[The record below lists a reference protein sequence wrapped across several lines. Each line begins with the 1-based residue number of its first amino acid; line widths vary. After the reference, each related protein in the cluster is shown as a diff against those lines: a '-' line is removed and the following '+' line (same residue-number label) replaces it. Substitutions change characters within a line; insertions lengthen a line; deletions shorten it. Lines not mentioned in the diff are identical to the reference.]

1 MNAAAGQPQGGP
13 QAGPQGGPPRVITPQ
28 EINDITALSEANIGT
43 LEQFGQDFGVILAN
57 TRQINQYLTDTFR
70 EISMLIGR
78 LQNIN
83 DSDEFNATILALY
96 TLLDRYNNAVGQA
109 DIRNNNDALRQQ
121 IDGINQLLA
130 SHIFVYI
137 VSARTSNEIKRQFS
151 GDYVRE
157 NGNIYRN
164 VMNTTLSNPAENQY
178 SFNNNIAT
186 NIEDLQNKIFGFD
199 VGGQRV
205 IAKIIKFS
213 PVVPLA
219 QAAVNNPGGGSKRK
233 RRRTRK
239 NKRKSKAKKQ
249 KGGFGYNNRIP
260 SSKKKSSKRKTST
273 RTSSNTNTTSTSS
286 SK

>member
-1 MNAAAGQPQGGP
+1 MNAAAGQPQQGGP
-13 QAGPQGGPPRVITPQ
+13 QPRVITPQ

-70 EISMLIGR
+70 EISILIGR

-83 DSDEFNATILALY
+83 DSDEFNATILTLY

-109 DIRNNNDALRQQ
+109 DIRNNSEALRQQ

-164 VMNTTLSNPAENQY
+164 VMGATLSNPDENQY
-178 SFNNNIAT
+178 IFNNNIAA
-186 NIEDLQNKIFGFD
+186 NIENQQNKIFSFD
-199 VGGQRV
+199 VGGQQV
-205 IAKIIKFS
+205 SAKIIKFS
-213 PVVPLA
+213 PVVPQ

-249 KGGFGYNNRIP
+249 KGGFGYNNKIP
-260 SSKKKSSKRKTST
+260 SSKKKSSKRKTS
-273 RTSSNTNTTSTSS
+273 SNTNTNTTTSTSS
-286 SK
+286 RK